1 MFVYIYIC
9 PKTQKLANGTTYRA
23 QIYTT
28 QSMEDFQINYHILNS
43 PFSLVLKLWTLE
55 AGKRP
60 QKRPQ
65 IRPLRAQYTTPP
77 NAILHAPTAPNFT
90 ATRPPSLQHPPPTKH
105 LTSTPL
111 TPYLPPY

>member
-65 IRPLRAQYTTPP
+65 IRPFRAQYTPPRNEIRHAPISSNITTTLPHTTTTPP
-77 NAILHAPTAPNFT
+77 SI
-90 ATRPPSLQHPPPTKH
+90 
-105 LTSTPL
+105 
-111 TPYLPPY
+111 

>member
-28 QSMEDFQINYHILNS
+28 QSMEDFQINYRILNS

-65 IRPLRAQYTTPP
+65 KPPSSAKYTPTRNELYHAPPPSSLPETAPSTLRAPHTT
-77 NAILHAPTAPNFT
+77 
-90 ATRPPSLQHPPPTKH
+90 S
-105 LTSTPL
+105 ST
-111 TPYLPPY
+111 